1 MIIYPAIDLFDG
13 VVVRLH
19 KGDFERVTQYG
30 NDPVAVAQSY
40 SEAGAKWLHLVDLD
54 GAKNPQNRQI
64 GLIKKIIDSTGLS
77 VQTGGGVRSIGDVA
91 ALIDT
96 GATRVVIG
104 SLAVRDPVT
113 VKQLLQNYGPEK
125 ICLAADVIWQNNR
138 FNISVSG
145 WQEASELSLFS
156 FLKMFKA
163 AGLKH
168 VLCTDISRDGTLQGF
183 NKSLYA
189 DVKQRV
195 PDLQL
200 QASGGAS
207 SLADLKNVAADGVII
222 GKALYEGRFSVA
234 DALETVTC

>member
-30 NDPVAVAQSY
+30 TDPVAVAQSY

-189 DVKQRV
+189 DVKQRF

>member
-54 GAKNPQNRQI
+54 GARNPENRQI

-96 GATRVVIG
+96 GAARVVIG
-104 SLAVRDPVT
+104 SLTVRDPVT

-138 FNISVSG
+138 FNIAVSG

-189 DVKQRV
+189 DVKQKF

-207 SLADLKNVAADGVII
+207 SLADLKNVVADGVII

>member
-30 NDPVAVAQSY
+30 TDPVTVAQSY

-189 DVKQRV
+189 DVKQRF